1 MFASLHKVK
10 PVWAV
15 TFLFLCASTVHAQS
29 SEPVDPLQ
37 AAIQAGIAAFEKG
50 DYDQAIA
57 KLQKPAATFNGDAL
71 YYLGEA
77 VTFHAGRAGYL
88 KQAFNVHKLGVE
100 AGDKR
105 AQFRMAEMLATGVP
119 ERQDIDDA
127 LTLLRQSAEAG
138 YVPAR
143 EALPHI
149 LQARA
154 QAREWSDKIKPAD
167 LMVTPAPE
175 AVGMPGHLF
184 GGDAQATCADVR
196 EAALLSATGRDLY
209 DRYSGDLLQ
218 YHYNTVDASI
228 VSRPSLVAFYAH
240 VMAADRA
247 QFKTCAIT
255 QGVPAGAETTI
266 KRVNTFGLVQFGGTK
281 DHKMAP
287 FWLVPNKL
295 DTNGNR
301 LGSATGAGYFL
312 PTDTKLVGCSKEAST
327 KIVLNGATPDVVKS
341 CVSFQLGMVAA
352 TGRSLKVSQTD
363 EKGYVYIQ
371 LLPEVVVIGQ
381 FGKLFYLN
389 RVEVMG
395 NSSL

>member
-15 TFLFLCASTVHAQS
+15 TFLFFCASTVHAQS

-37 AAIQAGIAAFEKG
+37 AGIQAGIAAFEKG

-77 VTFHAGRAGYL
+77 VTFHGGRSGYL

-100 AGDKR
+100 ADDKR
-105 AQFRMAEMLATGVP
+105 SQFRMAEMLATGVP
-119 ERQDIDDA
+119 DRQDIDDA
-127 LTLLRQSAEAG
+127 LMLLRKSAEAG

-143 EALPHI
+143 EALPYI

-154 QAREWSDKIKPAD
+154 QAREWSDKIKPSD
-167 LMVTPAPE
+167 LMVMPAPE

-184 GGDAQATCADVR
+184 GGDAQAICADVR
-196 EAALLSATGRDLY
+196 EAAVLSATGRDLY

-218 YHYNTVDASI
+218 YHYNTVDDAI

-240 VMAADRA
+240 VIAADRSL
-247 QFKTCAIT
+247 FKTCSIS
-255 QGVPAGAETTI
+255 QGVPTGAETTI
-266 KRVNTFGLVQFGGTK
+266 KRINAFGLVQFGGTK
-281 DHKMAP
+281 DRKMDP

-301 LGSATGAGYFL
+301 LGSAVGAGYFL

-327 KIVLNGATPDVVKS
+327 QIVLNGVTPDLVKT
-341 CVSFQLGMVAA
+341 CVTFQLGMVAA

-381 FGKLFYLN
+381 FGKVFYLN
-389 RVEVMG
+389 RVEVAG
-395 NSSL
+395 AGSQ